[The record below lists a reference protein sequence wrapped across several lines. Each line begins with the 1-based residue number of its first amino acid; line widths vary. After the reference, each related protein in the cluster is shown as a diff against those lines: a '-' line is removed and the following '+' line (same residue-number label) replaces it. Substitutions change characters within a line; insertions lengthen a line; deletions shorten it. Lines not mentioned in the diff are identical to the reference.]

1 MSDDKK
7 PDPPDPIEAARKGI
21 GLLISA
27 ARMTIDRLPTS
38 KVEEAVL
45 AGARE
50 VGRVL
55 ESVTDKIDEELKKH
69 DGRGEKAAD
78 ATTEPAPETPK
89 TDETPKAS

>member
-1 MSDDKK
+1 MSDENK

-27 ARMTIDRLPTS
+27 ARMTLDRLPTS

-50 VGRVL
+50 VGRVF
-55 ESVTDKIDEELKKH
+55 ETVTDKIDEELKKH
-69 DGRGEKAAD
+69 DGRG
-78 ATTEPAPETPK
+78 ATPHATPAPEEPK
-89 TDETPKAS
+89 KDEPPAAS